1 MNNVIFWRRRAERFA
16 QLLDEANGG
25 RRHHTRSTADD
36 DLTDLVSVGHR
47 VAALQRSVDVQV
59 DPKFR
64 VGLRA
69 MLVAAAERE
78 ATGAAGTGQAAIDL
92 EAFRADAGRPTR
104 AARRLRTRSAI
115 IVGVAC
121 GAIAVSGF
129 AAASDGAGPG
139 DALYGVK
146 RTSERAQI
154 AFASS
159 DATRGQLFL
168 DFARNR
174 LNEAKAIGS
183 DADDFSRALDDMD
196 DNTRQG
202 VKLLTTAAV
211 QRRDTSALDAIDA
224 FLIDQ
229 RPSVLRLANG
239 RDLTEMSRVIASAE
253 LLNAVARRS
262 VGLRR
267 SLACAPDAQLDTDPL
282 GPMPNACATAPA
294 RVSGATGPRKVR

>member
-1 MNNVIFWRRRAERFA
+1 MEVPGVNNPIFRRRPAERFA

-25 RRHHTRSTADD
+25 RRHHARSTADD
-36 DLTDLVSVGHR
+36 DLAELVSVGHR
-47 VAALQRSVDVQV
+47 VAALQQSVDVQV
-59 DPKFR
+59 DPQFR

-92 EAFRADAGRPTR
+92 EVFRAAAVAGRPTP
-104 AARRLRTRSAI
+104 AARRLRTRGAI
-115 IVGVAC
+115 IAGVAC

-129 AAASDGAGPG
+129 AAASDGAHPG

-159 DATRGQLFL
+159 DTTRGQLLL

-174 LNEAKAIGS
+174 LNEAKAMGS
-183 DADDFSRALDDMD
+183 DAGDFDGALDDMD

-224 FLIDQ
+224 FVKDQ
-229 RPSVLRLANG
+229 RQRLRQLAKG
-239 RDLTEMSRVIASAE
+239 RDGAVGSRVAASE
-253 LLNAVARRS
+253 RLLDTVAGRS
-262 VGLRR
+262 VGLRD
-267 SLACAPDAQLDTDPL
+267 SLACAPDAQPQTDQL
-282 GPMPNACATAPA
+282 GPVPNACAMGRP
-294 RVSGATGPRKVR
+294 G